1 MLGSVVWVSG
11 LRGWWWMNSNVI
23 RFDEIQMKKSILIL
37 AAVALGLL
45 VTGCSTTPTSRIERN
60 QALFNTFSPEVQTK
74 VRDGE
79 VDVGFTPEQ
88 VRVAWGN
95 PSRRLE
101 EKDIN
106 GSQEVWVYARNES
119 KYAHVRDPFFY
130 GGYNRRYRRGGVY
143 NGGLY
148 GGDLVRVKQTV
159 EVGRVTFQDGV
170 VSNVQVA
177 K

>member
-1 MLGSVVWVSG
+1 
-11 LRGWWWMNSNVI
+11 MNIEYHSI
-23 RFDEIQMKKSILIL
+23 DELDMMKPSFYLL
-37 AAVALGLL
+37 AVLSLSLFA
-45 VTGCSTTPTSRIERN
+45 TGCSTTPTSRIERN
-60 QALFNTFSPEVQTK
+60 QALFNTFSPEIQKRVQE
-74 VRDGE
+74 GE
-79 VDVGFTPEQ
+79 VDVGFTPDQ

-101 EKDIN
+101 QKDIN
-106 GSQEVWVYARNES
+106 GSQEVWVYSRNKS
-119 KYAHVRDPFFY
+119 RYAHARSDPFYY
-130 GGYNRRYRRGGVY
+130 GGYSRRYRRGVIY

-148 GGDLVRVKQTV
+148 GGDLVRVNQNV